1 MNKQSQSGYIMV
13 LTLMI
18 IGISVIL
25 VTQLFNRASVH
36 RSFVA
41 TITKQQ
47 KAKELALAGILIAQ
61 SQLYTLR
68 QAQGER
74 GERQA
79 QRPGQQPAQKQ
90 EDPNKKFLEE
100 VLPVLNRWQTFEL
113 KKTVDGIRGKIE
125 LFISSEDGKI
135 NINEVFDFKK
145 KKFLGEGQLKGDY
158 KKIMA
163 ELLKNIPEGVELA
176 TSLGTFLKNRGYK
189 LNDVSELFNNSTWAK
204 QFKDELFARK
214 TQTED
219 NQKKKLYLT
228 DLFTLYNQSPKVN
241 PWLLSNSLSQLLGL
255 RSLEAIDKDQR
266 TEIIKNAL
274 KGFKKMA
281 NWQAEWN
288 NTVRFIYGKNFNSL
302 PKTINSLW
310 NNQFEPTTFSV
321 VSHATVRNVSQ
332 SLFAILTKQK
342 NDAQTTYKIEKLYW
356 I

>member
-1 MNKQSQSGYIMV
+1 MSKQAQSGYIMV

-41 TITKQQ
+41 TITNQQ
-47 KAKELALAGILIAQ
+47 KAKELALAGISIAQ
-61 SQLYTLR
+61 SQLYLEPKKPT
-68 QAQGER
+68 QAP
-74 GERQA
+74 
-79 QRPGQQPAQKQ
+79 RPGQQPAQPQ

-100 VLPVLNRWQTFEL
+100 VLPVLNRWQIFEL

-135 NINEVFDFKK
+135 NINEIFDFKK
-145 KKFLGEGQLKGDY
+145 KKFLGEGQPQGDY

-163 ELLKNIPEGVELA
+163 ELLKNIPEGTELA
-176 TSLGTFLKNRGYK
+176 ISLGNFLKNRGYK

-204 QFKDELFARK
+204 QFKDDLFLK
-214 TQTED
+214 KIQKQED
-219 NQKKKLYLT
+219 QKKKIYLT
-228 DLFTLYNQSPKVN
+228 DLFTIYNNSPKIN
-241 PWLLSNSLSQLLGL
+241 PWLLSNSLGQPLGL
-255 RSLEAIDKDQR
+255 RSLEAIDKGER
-266 TEIIKNAL
+266 AEIIKNAL
-274 KGFKKMA
+274 KGFKKVA
-281 NWQAEWN
+281 NWQTEWN
-288 NTVRFIYGKNFNSL
+288 KTVRFIYGKNFNSL
-302 PKTINSLW
+302 PKTINSIW

-321 VSHATVRNVSQ
+321 VSRATVRNVSQ

-342 NDAQTTYKIEKLYW
+342 KDAQTTYKIEKLYW